1 MYSNNT
7 FLLVCV
13 WEEISVES
21 TGGGRGYHPLRGYD
35 YNSILFSCLN
45 SKEGE
50 GRRAPS

>member
-21 TGGGRGYHPLRGYD
+21 TGEGGAGLPSFKRIGLLFNIIFLFKFKRGRGQG
-35 YNSILFSCLN
+35 
-45 SKEGE
+45 G
-50 GRRAPS
+50 A

>member
-21 TGGGRGYHPLRGYD
+21 TGGGAGLPSFKRIGLLFNIIFLFKFKRGRGQ
-35 YNSILFSCLN
+35 
-45 SKEGE
+45 G
-50 GRRAPS
+50 GA